1 MKKERIPNSAP
12 LKYFSRYVRKSTEKE
27 NISNFEG
34 KKKLKKESVKKYHLY
49 GEMYYTEDKYNEDIF
64 EWIKENEAKFIKP
77 QKFLKRHHLRK
88 ETRTKMVDWMVEVFY
103 KTKSEPSTFELA
115 VHLMDRYI
123 SRTKKILYDN
133 DIYLIGLT
141 CIYIASKMMDIVP
154 LKLNDISNNIGRG
167 EFLNKDIIY
176 KEKEIS
182 MTINYDFIEAGI
194 YDFLMAFFYNLNV
207 KHYQKINELN
217 GKEIIC
223 DYMDFC
229 IVLGKLVLYNECLL
243 SYKTSFIS
251 VAILSLGFDILNLKM
266 KKLSCDLRN
275 FLIDWIHYIKG
286 ELDIIPYDI
295 ECIYKTILQI
305 YKDYIYQP
313 MEQIDKKRK
322 IYVEKISLLKYY
334 KDKLL

>member
-1 MKKERIPNSAP
+1 MYYMDD
-12 LKYFSRYVRKSTEKE
+12 KYGE
-27 NISNFEG
+27 NIFQ
-34 KKKLKKESVKKYHLY
+34 
-49 GEMYYTEDKYNEDIF
+49 
-64 EWIKENEAKFIKP
+64 WIKENESKFIKP

-123 SRTKKILYDN
+123 SRTKKMLYDN
-133 DIYLIGLT
+133 DIHLIGLT

-182 MTINYDFIEAGI
+182 MTINYDFIDAGV

-207 KHYQKINELN
+207 KNYKKINELN
-217 GKEIIC
+217 GKEVIS
-223 DYMDFC
+223 DYIDFC

-243 SYKTSFIS
+243 SYKTSLIS
-251 VAILSLGFDILNLKM
+251 VAILSLGFDILNLKR
-266 KKLSCDLRN
+266 KQLSVDLRN
-275 FLIDWIHYIKG
+275 FLIDWIHYIKC
-286 ELDIIPYDI
+286 ELEIIPYDI
-295 ECIYKTILQI
+295 ETIYKKIFQI

-313 MEQIDKKRK
+313 MEQANKKRK
-322 IYVEKISLLKYY
+322 IYVETISLLKYY
-334 KDKLL
+334 KEKLF